1 MQENF
6 RITDSSFG
14 SFYELKQNPGEPLM
28 APHAFQF
35 KIHNAGVY

>member
-6 RITDSSFG
+6 HITDSSFG
-14 SFYELKQNPGEPLM
+14 SFYERNQNPGELFM

-35 KIHNAGVY
+35 KIHNAGVH

>member
-6 RITDSSFG
+6 HITNSSFG
-14 SFYELKQNPGEPLM
+14 SFYELDQNPGELFM
-28 APHAFQF
+28 APHAFKF